1 MITIIAFLI
10 LLGVLVVI
18 HEGGHFFV
26 LRMCKVHVDRFSVCM
41 GPVIYKK
48 KDKKGTEFVLS
59 ALPLGGY
66 VSYLS
71 KKALDAEPE
80 MKKNFTDEQLDNLFE
95 TKPKWQRA
103 AVMFAGPLANFI
115 LAVIIFTFIF
125 SSQQT
130 VKPIFLVDGEYV
142 SSSSISGD
150 INKNDILV
158 SINGEKIL
166 NPTEYRL
173 ALLANAGLTGEI
185 NVGFLNAKSSETYY
199 RNISVVDFLSNSEQQ
214 QEPEKFFPIEITSY
228 ISPEIGSLS
237 RQGPASLAGVKAGD
251 KILEIDG
258 KSINHFAEVSDIL
271 TSSPSSNVN
280 LVIQRNGET
289 KNFFINTEISEAGTP
304 ILGISAAYKR
314 SIFEAFTKSVRDTY
328 NLSIKTLLFIGKMIT
343 GNMGAENLSG
353 PVGIAKMSGEAFSA
367 GFLPF
372 LYLMAILSIS
382 LGVLNLLPIPVLDGG
397 QLTMLAIEAIRG
409 EPLPA
414 RVENFAYTLGA
425 MMVGFLLVFAV
436 TNDIFKAPNFFC
448 ITYKY
453 NYSFIF

>member
-26 LRMCKVHVDRFSVCM
+26 LRMCKVHVDRFSVGM

-48 KDKKGTEFVLS
+48 KDKKGTEFALS

-142 SSSSISGD
+142 STSSISGD

-158 SINGEKIL
+158 SINGEKIS

-425 MMVGFLLVFAV
+425 LMVGFLLVFAV
-436 TNDIFKAPNFFC
+436 TNDIFRWVG
-448 ITYKY
+448 
-453 NYSFIF
+453 

>member
-26 LRMCKVHVDRFSVCM
+26 LRMCKVHVDRFSVGM

-48 KDKKGTEFVLS
+48 KDKKGTEFALS

-80 MKKNFTDEQLDNLFE
+80 MKKNFTDEQLENLFE

-158 SINGEKIL
+158 SINGEKIS

-173 ALLANAGLTGEI
+173 ALLASAGLTGEI
-185 NVGFLNAKSSETYY
+185 NAGFLNAKSSETYY
-199 RNISVVDFLSNSEQQ
+199 RSISVEDFLSNSEQQ

-237 RQGPASLAGVKAGD
+237 RQGPASLAGIIEGD

-258 KSINHFAEVSDIL
+258 KRVNHFAEVSDIL
-271 TSSPSSNVN
+271 SSSSSRNIN
-280 LVIQRNGET
+280 LVIQRNGEI
-289 KNFFINTEISEAGTP
+289 KSFFINTEISENGTP

-314 SIFEAFTKSVRDTY
+314 SIIEAFTKSVRDTY
-328 NLSIKTLLFIGKMIT
+328 NLSVKTLLFIGKMIT

-425 MMVGFLLVFAV
+425 LMVGFLLVFAV
-436 TNDIFKAPNFFC
+436 TNDIFRWVG
-448 ITYKY
+448 
-453 NYSFIF
+453 

>member
-26 LRMCKVHVDRFSVCM
+26 LRMCKVHVDRFSVGM

-48 KDKKGTEFVLS
+48 KDKKGTEFALS

-71 KKALDAEPE
+71 KKALEADPE

-130 VKPIFLVDGEYV
+130 VKQIFLVDGEYV
-142 SSSSISGD
+142 SSTSVSGD

-214 QEPEKFFPIEITSY
+214 QEPEKFFPIGITSY

-280 LVIQRNGET
+280 LVLQRNGET

-314 SIFEAFTKSVRDTY
+314 SIIEAFIKSVRDTY

-436 TNDIFKAPNFFC
+436 TNDIFRWVG
-448 ITYKY
+448 
-453 NYSFIF
+453 

>member
-26 LRMCKVHVDRFSVCM
+26 LRMCKVHVDRFSVGM

-48 KDKKGTEFVLS
+48 KDKMGTEFALS

-71 KKALDAEPE
+71 KKALDAEPA
-80 MKKNFTDEQLDNLFE
+80 MKNNFSDEQLENLFE
-95 TKPKWQRA
+95 SKPKWQRA

-115 LAVIIFTFIF
+115 LAVLIFTFIF
-125 SSQQT
+125 SFQQT
-130 VKPIFLVDGEYV
+130 VKPTFLVDSEY
-142 SSSSISGD
+142 SSNSYISGD

-158 SINGEKIL
+158 SVSGEKIS
-166 NPTEYRL
+166 NPTEFRL
-173 ALLANAGLTGEI
+173 ALLANAGLTGDI
-185 NVGFLNAKSSETYY
+185 SLGLMDAQTSETYF
-199 RNISVVDFLSNSEQQ
+199 RNITVVDFLSNSEQQ
-214 QEPEKFFPIEITSY
+214 QEPEKFFPIGITSY
-228 ISPEIGSLS
+228 ISPEIGSLIK
-237 RQGPASLAGVKAGD
+237 QGPASLAGVMAGD
-251 KILEIDG
+251 KIIEIDG
-258 KSINHFAEVSDIL
+258 NSIDHFAQVSDVLI
-271 TSSPSSNVN
+271 SSSNSNVN
-280 LVIQRNGET
+280 LVIQRNGEI
-289 KNFFINTEISEAGTP
+289 KNFLINTNISENGTRV
-304 ILGISAAYKR
+304 LGISAAYKR
-314 SIFEAFTKSVRDTY
+314 SIIEAFTKSVRDTY
-328 NLSIKTLLFIGKMIT
+328 NLSVKTLLFIGKMIT

-353 PVGIAKMSGEAFSA
+353 PVGIAKMSGEAFNA

-414 RVENFAYTLGA
+414 RIENVAYTIGA

-436 TNDIFKAPNFFC
+436 TNDIFRWVG
-448 ITYKY
+448 
-453 NYSFIF
+453 

>member
-26 LRMCKVHVDRFSVCM
+26 LRMCKVHVDRFSVGM

-48 KDKKGTEFVLS
+48 KDKKGTEFALS

-214 QEPEKFFPIEITSY
+214 QEPEKFFPIGITSY

-397 QLTMLAIEAIRG
+397 QLTRLAIEAIRG

-414 RVENFAYTLGA
+414 RGENFAYTLGA
-425 MMVGFLLVFAV
+425 LMVGFLLVFAV
-436 TNDIFKAPNFFC
+436 TNDIFRWVG
-448 ITYKY
+448 
-453 NYSFIF
+453 

>member
-26 LRMCKVHVDRFSVCM
+26 LRMCKVHVDRFSVGM

-48 KDKKGTEFVLS
+48 KDKKGTEFALS

-115 LAVIIFTFIF
+115 LAVFIFTFIF

-158 SINGEKIL
+158 SINGEKIS

-185 NVGFLNAKSSETYY
+185 NAGFLNAKSSETYY

-214 QEPEKFFPIEITSY
+214 QEPEKFFPIGITSY

-328 NLSIKTLLFIGKMIT
+328 NLSVKTLLFIGKMIT

-353 PVGIAKMSGEAFSA
+353 PVGIAKMSGEAFNA

-425 MMVGFLLVFAV
+425 LMVGFLLVFAV
-436 TNDIFKAPNFFC
+436 TNDIFRWVG
-448 ITYKY
+448 
-453 NYSFIF
+453 

>member
-18 HEGGHFFV
+18 HEGGHFLV
-26 LRMCKVHVDRFSVCM
+26 LRMCKVHVDRFSVGM

-48 KDKKGTEFVLS
+48 KDKKGTEFALS

-80 MKKNFTDEQLDNLFE
+80 MRKNFTDEQLENLFE

-158 SINGEKIL
+158 SINGEKIS

-173 ALLANAGLTGEI
+173 ALLASAGLTGEI
-185 NVGFLNAKSSETYY
+185 NAGFLNAKSSETYY
-199 RNISVVDFLSNSEQQ
+199 RSISVEDFLSNSEQQ

-237 RQGPASLAGVKAGD
+237 RQGPASLAGIIEGD

-258 KSINHFAEVSDIL
+258 KRVNHFAEVSDIL
-271 TSSPSSNVN
+271 SSSSNRNVN
-280 LVIQRNGET
+280 LVIQRNGEI
-289 KNFFINTEISEAGTP
+289 KSFFINTEISENGTP

-314 SIFEAFTKSVRDTY
+314 SIIEAFTKSVRDTY
-328 NLSIKTLLFIGKMIT
+328 NLSVKTLLFIGKMIT

-425 MMVGFLLVFAV
+425 LMVGFLLVFAV
-436 TNDIFKAPNFFC
+436 TNDIFRWVG
-448 ITYKY
+448 
-453 NYSFIF
+453 

>member
-1 MITIIAFLI
+1 MITLIAFII

-26 LRMCKVHVDRFSVCM
+26 LRMCKVHVDRFSVGM

-48 KDKKGTEFVLS
+48 KDKKGTEFALS

-142 SSSSISGD
+142 SSTSISGD

-158 SINGEKIL
+158 SINGEKIS

-185 NVGFLNAKSSETYY
+185 NAGFLNAKSSETYY

-237 RQGPASLAGVKAGD
+237 REGPASLAGVIAGD

-258 KSINHFAEVSDIL
+258 ISINHFAEVSDIL
-271 TSSPSSNVN
+271 ASSSNRNVN
-280 LVIQRNGET
+280 FVIQRSGET
-289 KNFFINTEISEAGTP
+289 KSFLINTEISEAGTP
-304 ILGISAAYKR
+304 VLGISAAYKR

-328 NLSIKTLLFIGKMIT
+328 NLSVKTLLFIGKMIT

-353 PVGIAKMSGEAFSA
+353 PVGIAKMSGEAFNA

-425 MMVGFLLVFAV
+425 LMVGFLLVFAV
-436 TNDIFKAPNFFC
+436 TNDIFRW
-448 ITYKY
+448 IG
-453 NYSFIF
+453 

>member
-1 MITIIAFLI
+1 
-10 LLGVLVVI
+10 
-18 HEGGHFFV
+18 
-26 LRMCKVHVDRFSVCM
+26 M

-48 KDKKGTEFVLS
+48 KDKKGTEFALS

-425 MMVGFLLVFAV
+425 LMVGFLLVFAV
-436 TNDIFKAPNFFC
+436 TNDIFRWVG
-448 ITYKY
+448 
-453 NYSFIF
+453 

>member
-1 MITIIAFLI
+1 MVTLIAFLI

-26 LRMCKVHVDRFSVCM
+26 LRMCKVHVDRFSVGM

-48 KDKKGTEFVLS
+48 KDKKGTEFALS

-80 MKKNFTDEQLDNLFE
+80 MRKHFTDEQLDNLFE
-95 TKPKWQRA
+95 TKPRWQRA

-130 VKPIFLVDGEYV
+130 VKPIFLVQSEYIT
-142 SSSSISGD
+142 SPTISGD
-150 INKNDILV
+150 ISENDSLV
-158 SINGEKIL
+158 SINGEKIS
-166 NPTEYRL
+166 NPTDLRL
-173 ALLANAGLTGEI
+173 ALLANAGLSGEI
-185 NVGFLNAKSSETYY
+185 NIGFIDSQTSEIFY
-199 RNISVVDFLSNSEQQ
+199 RDISVTNFLTTSEQQ
-214 QEPEKFFPIEITSY
+214 QEPEKFFPIEIGSF
-228 ISPEIGSLS
+228 ISPEVGSLT
-237 RQGPASLAGVKAGD
+237 REGPAYLAGVLPGD
-251 KILEIDG
+251 KILTIDG
-258 KSINHFAEVSDIL
+258 MKVSHFGEVSEML
-271 TSSPSSNVN
+271 SSSENKTVN
-280 LVIQRNGET
+280 LEVQRDNEI
-289 KNFFINTEISEAGTP
+289 KNFFINTEISENGIP
-304 ILGISAAYKR
+304 VLGISAAYNR
-314 SIFEAFTKSVRDTY
+314 TVIEAFNKSVKDTY
-328 NLSIKTLLFIGKMIT
+328 NLSVKTLLFIGKMIT

-425 MMVGFLLVFAV
+425 LMVGFLIVFAV
-436 TNDIFKAPNFFC
+436 TNDIFRWVG
-448 ITYKY
+448 
-453 NYSFIF
+453 

>member
-26 LRMCKVHVDRFSVCM
+26 LRMCKVHVDRFSVGM

-48 KDKKGTEFVLS
+48 KDKKGTEFALS

-328 NLSIKTLLFIGKMIT
+328 NLRIKTLLFIGKMIT
-343 GNMGAENLSG
+343 GK
-353 PVGIAKMSGEAFSA
+353 IGE
-367 GFLPF
+367 
-372 LYLMAILSIS
+372 
-382 LGVLNLLPIPVLDGG
+382 
-397 QLTMLAIEAIRG
+397 
-409 EPLPA
+409 
-414 RVENFAYTLGA
+414 
-425 MMVGFLLVFAV
+425 
-436 TNDIFKAPNFFC
+436 
-448 ITYKY
+448 
-453 NYSFIF
+453 

>member
-26 LRMCKVHVDRFSVCM
+26 LRMCKVHVDRFSVGM

-48 KDKKGTEFVLS
+48 KDKKGTEFALS

-115 LAVIIFTFIF
+115 LAVFIFTFIF

-158 SINGEKIL
+158 SINGEKIS

-185 NVGFLNAKSSETYY
+185 NAGFLNAKSSETYY

-214 QEPEKFFPIEITSY
+214 QEPEKFFPIEIKSY

-237 RQGPASLAGVKAGD
+237 RQGPASLAGVIAGD

-258 KSINHFAEVSDIL
+258 KSVNHFAEVSDIL
-271 TSSPSSNVN
+271 SSSSNSGVN

-289 KNFFINTEISEAGTP
+289 KNFYINTEISEAGVP

-314 SIFEAFTKSVRDTY
+314 SIFEAFIKSVRDTY
-328 NLSIKTLLFIGKMIT
+328 NLSVKTLLFIGKMIT

-425 MMVGFLLVFAV
+425 LMVGFLLVFAV
-436 TNDIFKAPNFFC
+436 TNDIFRWVG
-448 ITYKY
+448 
-453 NYSFIF
+453 

>member
-26 LRMCKVHVDRFSVCM
+26 LRMCKVHVDRFSVGM

-48 KDKKGTEFVLS
+48 KDKKGTEFALS

-80 MKKNFTDEQLDNLFE
+80 MRKNFTDEQLENLFE

-130 VKPIFLVDGEYV
+130 VKPVFLVDGEYV

-158 SINGEKIL
+158 SINGEKIS

-173 ALLANAGLTGEI
+173 ALLASAGLTGEI
-185 NVGFLNAKSSETYY
+185 NAGFLNAKSSETYY
-199 RNISVVDFLSNSEQQ
+199 RSISVEDFLSNSEQQ

-237 RQGPASLAGVKAGD
+237 RQGPASLAGIIAGD

-258 KSINHFAEVSDIL
+258 KKVNHFAEVSDIL
-271 TSSPSSNVN
+271 SSSSNSNVN
-280 LVIQRNGET
+280 LVIQRNGEI
-289 KNFFINTEISEAGTP
+289 KSFFINTEISGNGTP

-314 SIFEAFTKSVRDTY
+314 SIIEAFTKSVRDTY
-328 NLSIKTLLFIGKMIT
+328 NLSVKTLLFIGKMIT

-425 MMVGFLLVFAV
+425 LMVGFLLVFAV
-436 TNDIFKAPNFFC
+436 TNDIFRWVG
-448 ITYKY
+448 
-453 NYSFIF
+453 

>member
-26 LRMCKVHVDRFSVCM
+26 LRMCKVHVDRFSVGM

-48 KDKKGTEFVLS
+48 KDKKGTEFALS

-115 LAVIIFTFIF
+115 LAVFIFTFIF

-130 VKPIFLVDGEYV
+130 VKQIFLVDGEYV
-142 SSSSISGD
+142 SNSSISGD
-150 INKNDILV
+150 INKNDILI
-158 SINGEKIL
+158 SINGEKIS

-173 ALLANAGLTGEI
+173 ALLANAGFTGEI
-185 NVGFLNAKSSETYY
+185 NAGFLNAKNSETYS
-199 RNISVVDFLSNSEQQ
+199 RNISVIDFLSNSEQQ
-214 QEPEKFFPIEITSY
+214 QEPEKFFPIGITSY

-237 RQGPASLAGVKAGD
+237 RQGPASLAGVMAGD

-258 KSINHFAEVSDIL
+258 ISVNHFAEVSEIL
-271 TSSPSSNVN
+271 TSSSNSNVN
-280 LVIQRNGET
+280 LLIQRNGET

-328 NLSIKTLLFIGKMIT
+328 NLSLKTLLFIGKMIT

-353 PVGIAKMSGEAFSA
+353 PVGIAKMSGEAFNA

-425 MMVGFLLVFAV
+425 LMVGFLLVFAV
-436 TNDIFKAPNFFC
+436 TNDIFRWLG
-448 ITYKY
+448 
-453 NYSFIF
+453 

>member
-26 LRMCKVHVDRFSVCM
+26 LRMCKVHVDRFSVGM

-48 KDKKGTEFVLS
+48 KDKKGTEFALS

-80 MKKNFTDEQLDNLFE
+80 MKKNFTDEQLENLFE

-158 SINGEKIL
+158 SINGEKIS

-173 ALLANAGLTGEI
+173 ALLASAGLTGEI
-185 NVGFLNAKSSETYY
+185 NAGFLNAKSSETYY
-199 RNISVVDFLSNSEQQ
+199 RSISVEDFLSNSEQQ

-237 RQGPASLAGVKAGD
+237 RQGPASLAGIIEGD

-258 KSINHFAEVSDIL
+258 KRVNHFAEVSDIL
-271 TSSPSSNVN
+271 SSSSSSNVN
-280 LVIQRNGET
+280 LVIQRNGEI
-289 KNFFINTEISEAGTP
+289 KSFFINTEISENGTP

-314 SIFEAFTKSVRDTY
+314 SIIEAFTKSVRDTY
-328 NLSIKTLLFIGKMIT
+328 NLSVKTLLFIGKMIT

-425 MMVGFLLVFAV
+425 LMVGFLLVFAV
-436 TNDIFKAPNFFC
+436 TNDIFRWVG
-448 ITYKY
+448 
-453 NYSFIF
+453 

>member
-26 LRMCKVHVDRFSVCM
+26 LRMCKVHVDRFSVGM

-48 KDKKGTEFVLS
+48 KDKKGTEFALS

-80 MKKNFTDEQLDNLFE
+80 MKKNFTDEQLENLFE

-158 SINGEKIL
+158 SINGEKIS

-173 ALLANAGLTGEI
+173 ALLASAGLTGEI
-185 NVGFLNAKSSETYY
+185 NAGFLNAKSSETYY
-199 RNISVVDFLSNSEQQ
+199 RSISVEDFLSNSEQQ

-237 RQGPASLAGVKAGD
+237 RQGPASLAGIIEGD

-258 KSINHFAEVSDIL
+258 KRVNHFAEVSDIL
-271 TSSPSSNVN
+271 SSSSSSNIN
-280 LVIQRNGET
+280 LVIQRNGEI
-289 KNFFINTEISEAGTP
+289 KSFFINTEISENGNP

-314 SIFEAFTKSVRDTY
+314 SIIEAFTKSVRDTY
-328 NLSIKTLLFIGKMIT
+328 NLSVKTLLFIGKMIT

-425 MMVGFLLVFAV
+425 LMVGFLLVFAV
-436 TNDIFKAPNFFC
+436 TNDIFRWVG
-448 ITYKY
+448 
-453 NYSFIF
+453 

>member
-26 LRMCKVHVDRFSVCM
+26 LRMCKVHVDRFSVGM

-48 KDKKGTEFVLS
+48 KDKKGTEFALS

-115 LAVIIFTFIF
+115 LAVFIFTFIF

-130 VKPIFLVDGEYV
+130 VKTIFLVDGEYV

-150 INKNDILV
+150 INKNDILL
-158 SINGEKIL
+158 SIDGEKIS
-166 NPTEYRL
+166 NPSEYRL

-185 NVGFLNAKSSETYY
+185 KAGFLNAKNSETYI

-214 QEPEKFFPIEITSY
+214 QEPEKFFPIGITSY

-237 RQGPASLAGVKAGD
+237 RQGPASLAGVMAGD

-258 KSINHFAEVSDIL
+258 KSVNHFAEVSEIL
-271 TSSPSSNVN
+271 ASSSNSNVN
-280 LVIQRNGET
+280 LLIQRNGET
-289 KNFFINTEISEAGTP
+289 KNFFINTEISEAGNP

-328 NLSIKTLLFIGKMIT
+328 NLSVKTLLFIGKMIT

-353 PVGIAKMSGEAFSA
+353 PVGIAKMSGEAFNA

-425 MMVGFLLVFAV
+425 LMVGFLLVFAV
-436 TNDIFKAPNFFC
+436 TNDIFRWVG
-448 ITYKY
+448 
-453 NYSFIF
+453 

>member
-26 LRMCKVHVDRFSVCM
+26 LRMCKVHVDRFSVGM

-48 KDKKGTEFVLS
+48 KDKKGTEFALS

-80 MKKNFTDEQLDNLFE
+80 MRKNFTDEQLENLFE

-130 VKPIFLVDGEYV
+130 VKPIFLVDSEYV

-158 SINGEKIL
+158 SINGEKIS

-173 ALLANAGLTGEI
+173 ALLASAGLTGEI
-185 NVGFLNAKSSETYY
+185 NAGFLNAKSSETYY
-199 RNISVVDFLSNSEQQ
+199 RSISVEDFLSNSEQQ

-237 RQGPASLAGVKAGD
+237 RQGPASLAGIIEGD

-258 KSINHFAEVSDIL
+258 KRVNHFAEVSDIL
-271 TSSPSSNVN
+271 SSSSRSNIN
-280 LVIQRNGET
+280 LVIQRDGEI
-289 KNFFINTEISEAGTP
+289 KSFFINTEISENGNP

-314 SIFEAFTKSVRDTY
+314 SIIEAFTKSVRDTY
-328 NLSIKTLLFIGKMIT
+328 NLSVKTLLFIGKMIT

-425 MMVGFLLVFAV
+425 LMVGFLLVFAV
-436 TNDIFKAPNFFC
+436 TNDIFRWVG
-448 ITYKY
+448 
-453 NYSFIF
+453 

>member
-1 MITIIAFLI
+1 MITIVAFLI

-26 LRMCKVHVDRFSVCM
+26 LRMCKVHVDRFSVGM

-48 KDKKGTEFVLS
+48 KDKKGTEFALS

-130 VKPIFLVDGEYV
+130 IKPIFLVDAEYA
-142 SSSSISGD
+142 SSSSISGN
-150 INKNDILV
+150 INKNDVLI
-158 SINGEKIL
+158 SINNEKIT
-166 NPTEYRL
+166 NSTEYRL

-185 NVGFLNAKSSETYY
+185 NAGFLDPQSSKIYY
-199 RNISVVDFLSNSEQQ
+199 RTIIVEDFLSNSEQQ

-228 ISPEIGSLS
+228 VSPEIGSLS
-237 RQGPASLAGVKAGD
+237 RQGPASLAGVIQGD
-251 KILEIDG
+251 RILEIDG

-271 TSSPSSNVN
+271 ASSSNSNVN
-280 LVIQRNGET
+280 LIVLRNDEI
-289 KNFFINTEISEAGTP
+289 KSFYINTEISENGNP
-304 ILGISAAYKR
+304 VLGISAFYKR
-314 SIFEAFTKSVRDTY
+314 TLTEAFTKSVRDTY
-328 NLSIKTLLFIGKMIT
+328 NLSVKTLLFIGKMIT
-343 GNMGAENLSG
+343 GNMGTENLSG
-353 PVGIAKMSGEAFSA
+353 PVGIAKVSGEAFSA

-372 LYLMAILSIS
+372 LYLIAVLSIS

-409 EPLPA
+409 KPLSPK
-414 RVENFAYTLGA
+414 VENFAYSLGA
-425 MMVGFLLVFAV
+425 AMVIFLLVFAV
-436 TNDIFKAPNFFC
+436 TNDVLRWA
-448 ITYKY
+448 
-453 NYSFIF
+453 S

>member
-26 LRMCKVHVDRFSVCM
+26 LRMCKVHVDRFSVGM

-48 KDKKGTEFVLS
+48 KDKKGTEFALS

-80 MKKNFTDEQLDNLFE
+80 MRKNFTDEQLENLFE

-130 VKPIFLVDGEYV
+130 VKPIFLVDSEYV

-158 SINGEKIL
+158 SINGEKIS

-173 ALLANAGLTGEI
+173 ALLASAGLTGEI
-185 NVGFLNAKSSETYY
+185 NAGFLNAKSSETYY
-199 RNISVVDFLSNSEQQ
+199 RSISVEDFLSNSEQQ

-237 RQGPASLAGVKAGD
+237 RQGPASLAGIIAGD

-258 KSINHFAEVSDIL
+258 KRVNHFAEVSDIL
-271 TSSPSSNVN
+271 SSSSNSNVN
-280 LVIQRNGET
+280 LVIQRNGEI
-289 KNFFINTEISEAGTP
+289 KSFFINTEISENGTP

-314 SIFEAFTKSVRDTY
+314 SIIEAFTKSVRDTY
-328 NLSIKTLLFIGKMIT
+328 NLSVKTLLFIGKMIT

-425 MMVGFLLVFAV
+425 LMVGFLLVFAV
-436 TNDIFKAPNFFC
+436 TNDIFRWVG
-448 ITYKY
+448 
-453 NYSFIF
+453 

>member
-26 LRMCKVHVDRFSVCM
+26 LRMCKVHVDRFSVGM

-48 KDKKGTEFVLS
+48 KDKKGTEFALS

-158 SINGEKIL
+158 SINGEKIS

-271 TSSPSSNVN
+271 TSSSNSNVN

-425 MMVGFLLVFAV
+425 LMVGFLLVFAV
-436 TNDIFKAPNFFC
+436 TNDIFRWVG
-448 ITYKY
+448 
-453 NYSFIF
+453 

>member
-26 LRMCKVHVDRFSVCM
+26 LRMCKVHVDRFSVGM

-48 KDKKGTEFVLS
+48 KDKKGTEFALS

-115 LAVIIFTFIF
+115 LAVLIFTFIF

-237 RQGPASLAGVKAGD
+237 REGPASLAGVIAGD

-258 KSINHFAEVSDIL
+258 ISVNHFAEVSDIL
-271 TSSPSSNVN
+271 ASSSNRNVN
-280 LVIQRNGET
+280 FVIQRSGET
-289 KNFFINTEISEAGTP
+289 KSFLINTEISEAGTP
-304 ILGISAAYKR
+304 VLGISAAYKR

-328 NLSIKTLLFIGKMIT
+328 NLSVKTLLFIGKMIT

-353 PVGIAKMSGEAFSA
+353 PVGIAKMSGEAFNA

-425 MMVGFLLVFAV
+425 LMVGFLLVFAV
-436 TNDIFKAPNFFC
+436 TNDIFRW
-448 ITYKY
+448 IG
-453 NYSFIF
+453 

>member
-26 LRMCKVHVDRFSVCM
+26 LRMCKVHVDRFSVGM

-48 KDKKGTEFVLS
+48 KDKKGTEFALS

-80 MKKNFTDEQLDNLFE
+80 MRKNFTDEQLKNLFE

-158 SINGEKIL
+158 SINGEKIS

-173 ALLANAGLTGEI
+173 ALLASAGLTGEI
-185 NVGFLNAKSSETYY
+185 NAGFLNAKSSETYY
-199 RNISVVDFLSNSEQQ
+199 RSISVEDFLSNSEQQ

-237 RQGPASLAGVKAGD
+237 RQGPASLAGIIEGD

-258 KSINHFAEVSDIL
+258 KRVNHFAEVSDIL
-271 TSSPSSNVN
+271 SSSSRSNIN
-280 LVIQRNGET
+280 LVIQRNGEI
-289 KNFFINTEISEAGTP
+289 KNFFINSEISENGNP

-314 SIFEAFTKSVRDTY
+314 SIIEAFTKSVRDTY
-328 NLSIKTLLFIGKMIT
+328 NLSVKTLLFIGKMIT

-425 MMVGFLLVFAV
+425 LMVGFLLVFAV
-436 TNDIFKAPNFFC
+436 TNDIFRWVG
-448 ITYKY
+448 
-453 NYSFIF
+453 

>member
-26 LRMCKVHVDRFSVCM
+26 LRMCKVHVDRFSVGM

-48 KDKKGTEFVLS
+48 KDKKGTEFALS

-71 KKALDAEPE
+71 KKALDADPE

-142 SSSSISGD
+142 SSTSVSGD

-436 TNDIFKAPNFFC
+436 TNDIFRWVG
-448 ITYKY
+448 
-453 NYSFIF
+453 

>member
-26 LRMCKVHVDRFSVCM
+26 LRMCKVHVDRFSVGM

-48 KDKKGTEFVLS
+48 KDKKGTEFALS

-115 LAVIIFTFIF
+115 LAVLIFTFIF

-158 SINGEKIL
+158 SINGEKIS

-185 NVGFLNAKSSETYY
+185 NAGFLNVKSSETYY

-214 QEPEKFFPIEITSY
+214 QEPEKFFPIGITSY

-237 RQGPASLAGVKAGD
+237 RQGPASLAGVMAGD

-258 KSINHFAEVSDIL
+258 KRVNHFAEVSDIL
-271 TSSPSSNVN
+271 SSSSNSNVN

-425 MMVGFLLVFAV
+425 LMVGFLLVFAV
-436 TNDIFKAPNFFC
+436 TNDIFRWVG
-448 ITYKY
+448 
-453 NYSFIF
+453 

>member
-1 MITIIAFLI
+1 MITLIAFII

-26 LRMCKVHVDRFSVCM
+26 LRMCKVHVDRFSVGM

-48 KDKKGTEFVLS
+48 KDKKGTEFALS

-142 SSSSISGD
+142 SSFSISGD

-158 SINGEKIL
+158 SINGEKIS

-185 NVGFLNAKSSETYY
+185 NAGFLNAKSSETYY
-199 RNISVVDFLSNSEQQ
+199 RNISVVNFLSNSEQQ

-237 RQGPASLAGVKAGD
+237 RQGPASLAGVIVGD
-251 KILEIDG
+251 KILEMDG
-258 KSINHFAEVSDIL
+258 ISVNHFAEVSDIL
-271 TSSPSSNVN
+271 ASSSNRNVN

-289 KNFFINTEISEAGTP
+289 KSFLINTEISEAGTP
-304 ILGISAAYKR
+304 VLGISAAYKR
-314 SIFEAFTKSVRDTY
+314 SIFEAFTKSVKDTY
-328 NLSIKTLLFIGKMIT
+328 NLSVKTLLFIGKMIT

-353 PVGIAKMSGEAFSA
+353 PVGIAKMSGEAFNA

-425 MMVGFLLVFAV
+425 LMVGFLLVFAV
-436 TNDIFKAPNFFC
+436 TNDIFRW
-448 ITYKY
+448 IG
-453 NYSFIF
+453 

>member
-26 LRMCKVHVDRFSVCM
+26 LRMCKVHVDRFSVGM

-48 KDKKGTEFVLS
+48 KDKKGTEFALS

-115 LAVIIFTFIF
+115 LAVFIFTFIF

-130 VKPIFLVDGEYV
+130 VKPIFLVDSEYV
-142 SSSSISGD
+142 SSSSISGE

-158 SINGEKIL
+158 SINGEKIS

-185 NVGFLNAKSSETYY
+185 NAVFLNAKSSEIYN

-214 QEPEKFFPIEITSY
+214 QEPEKFFPIGITSY

-237 RQGPASLAGVKAGD
+237 RQGPASLAGVMAGD
-251 KILEIDG
+251 RILEIDG
-258 KSINHFAEVSDIL
+258 KSVNHFAEVSDVLI
-271 TSSPSSNVN
+271 SSTNSNVN
-280 LVIQRNGET
+280 FVVQRNGET

-328 NLSIKTLLFIGKMIT
+328 NLSVKTLLFIGKMIT

-353 PVGIAKMSGEAFSA
+353 PVGIAKMSGEAFNA

-425 MMVGFLLVFAV
+425 LMVGFLLVFAV
-436 TNDIFKAPNFFC
+436 TNDIFRWVG
-448 ITYKY
+448 
-453 NYSFIF
+453 

>member
-26 LRMCKVHVDRFSVCM
+26 LRMCKVHVDRFSVGM

-48 KDKKGTEFVLS
+48 KDKKGTEFALS

-125 SSQQT
+125 SSQQK

-425 MMVGFLLVFAV
+425 LMVGFLLVFAV
-436 TNDIFKAPNFFC
+436 TNDIFRWVG
-448 ITYKY
+448 
-453 NYSFIF
+453 

>member
-26 LRMCKVHVDRFSVCM
+26 LRMCKVHVDRFSVGM

-48 KDKKGTEFVLS
+48 KDKKGTEFALS

-80 MKKNFTDEQLDNLFE
+80 LKKNFTDEQLDNLFE

-115 LAVIIFTFIF
+115 LAVLIFTFIF

-158 SINGEKIL
+158 SINGEKIS

-185 NVGFLNAKSSETYY
+185 NAGFLNVKSSETYY

-214 QEPEKFFPIEITSY
+214 QEPEKFFPIEIKSY

-237 RQGPASLAGVKAGD
+237 RQGPASLAGVIAGD

-258 KSINHFAEVSDIL
+258 KSVNHFAEVSDIL
-271 TSSPSSNVN
+271 SSSSNSGVN

-289 KNFFINTEISEAGTP
+289 KNFFINTEISEAGNP
-304 ILGISAAYKR
+304 VLGISAAYKR

-328 NLSIKTLLFIGKMIT
+328 NLSVKTLLFIGKMIT

-425 MMVGFLLVFAV
+425 LMVGFLLVFAV
-436 TNDIFKAPNFFC
+436 TNDIFRWVG
-448 ITYKY
+448 
-453 NYSFIF
+453 

>member
-26 LRMCKVHVDRFSVCM
+26 LRMCKVHVDRFSVGM

-48 KDKKGTEFVLS
+48 KDKKGTEFALS

-71 KKALDAEPE
+71 KKALDADPE

-214 QEPEKFFPIEITSY
+214 QEPEKFFPIGITSY

-436 TNDIFKAPNFFC
+436 TNDIFRWVG
-448 ITYKY
+448 
-453 NYSFIF
+453 

>member
-1 MITIIAFLI
+1 MITLIAFII

-26 LRMCKVHVDRFSVCM
+26 LRMCKVHVDRFSVGM
-41 GPVIYKK
+41 GPVIFKK
-48 KDKKGTEFVLS
+48 KDKKGTEFALS

-80 MKKNFTDEQLDNLFE
+80 MKKNFTPEQLDNLFE

-125 SSQQT
+125 SFQQT
-130 VKPIFLVDGEYV
+130 VKPIFLVDDEYV

-150 INKNDILV
+150 INNNDILV
-158 SINGEKIL
+158 SINGEKIS

-185 NVGFLNAKSSETYY
+185 NAGFLNAKSSETYY
-199 RNISVVDFLSNSEQQ
+199 RNISVVEFLSNSEQQ
-214 QEPEKFFPIEITSY
+214 QEPEKFFPIGITSY

-271 TSSPSSNVN
+271 TYSSSSNIN

-425 MMVGFLLVFAV
+425 LMVGFLLVFAV
-436 TNDIFKAPNFFC
+436 TNDIFRWVG
-448 ITYKY
+448 
-453 NYSFIF
+453 

>member
-26 LRMCKVHVDRFSVCM
+26 LRMCKVHVDRFSVGM

-48 KDKKGTEFVLS
+48 KDKKGTEFALS

-80 MKKNFTDEQLDNLFE
+80 MRKNFTDEQLENLFE

-130 VKPIFLVDGEYV
+130 VKPIFLVDSEYV

-158 SINGEKIL
+158 SINGEKIS

-173 ALLANAGLTGEI
+173 ALLASAGLTGEI
-185 NVGFLNAKSSETYY
+185 NAGFLNAKSSETYY
-199 RNISVVDFLSNSEQQ
+199 RSISVEDFLSNSEQQ

-237 RQGPASLAGVKAGD
+237 RQGPASLAGIIAGD

-258 KSINHFAEVSDIL
+258 KKVNHFAEVSDIL
-271 TSSPSSNVN
+271 SSSSNSNVN
-280 LVIQRNGET
+280 LVIQRNGEI
-289 KNFFINTEISEAGTP
+289 KSFFINTEVSGNGTP

-314 SIFEAFTKSVRDTY
+314 SIIEAFTKSVRDTY
-328 NLSIKTLLFIGKMIT
+328 NLSVKTLLFIGKMIT

-425 MMVGFLLVFAV
+425 LMVGFLLVFAV
-436 TNDIFKAPNFFC
+436 TNDIFRWVG
-448 ITYKY
+448 
-453 NYSFIF
+453 

>member
-26 LRMCKVHVDRFSVCM
+26 LRMCKVHVDRFSVGM

-48 KDKKGTEFVLS
+48 KDKKGTEFALS

-142 SSSSISGD
+142 SSTSVSGD

-214 QEPEKFFPIEITSY
+214 QEPEKFFPIGITSY

-436 TNDIFKAPNFFC
+436 TNDIFRWVG
-448 ITYKY
+448 
-453 NYSFIF
+453 

>member
-26 LRMCKVHVDRFSVCM
+26 LRMCKVHVDRFSVGM

-48 KDKKGTEFVLS
+48 KDKKGTEFALS

-80 MKKNFTDEQLDNLFE
+80 MRKNFTDEQLENLFE

-130 VKPIFLVDGEYV
+130 VKPIFLVDSEYV

-158 SINGEKIL
+158 SINGEKIS

-173 ALLANAGLTGEI
+173 ALLASAGLTGEI
-185 NVGFLNAKSSETYY
+185 NAGFLNAKSSETYY
-199 RNISVVDFLSNSEQQ
+199 RSISVEDFLSNSEQQ

-237 RQGPASLAGVKAGD
+237 RQGPASLAGIIEGD

-258 KSINHFAEVSDIL
+258 KRVNHFAEVSDIL
-271 TSSPSSNVN
+271 SSSSNSNVN
-280 LVIQRNGET
+280 LVIQRNGEI
-289 KNFFINTEISEAGTP
+289 KSFFINTEISGNGTP

-314 SIFEAFTKSVRDTY
+314 SIIEAFTKSVRDTY
-328 NLSIKTLLFIGKMIT
+328 NLSVKTLLFIGKMIT

-425 MMVGFLLVFAV
+425 LMVGFLLVFAV
-436 TNDIFKAPNFFC
+436 TNDIFRWVG
-448 ITYKY
+448 
-453 NYSFIF
+453 

>member
-26 LRMCKVHVDRFSVCM
+26 LRMCKVHVDRFSVGM

-48 KDKKGTEFVLS
+48 KDKKGTEFALS

-142 SSSSISGD
+142 SSTSISGD

-258 KSINHFAEVSDIL
+258 QSINHFAEVSDIL

-425 MMVGFLLVFAV
+425 LMVGFLLVFAV
-436 TNDIFKAPNFFC
+436 TNDIFRWVG
-448 ITYKY
+448 
-453 NYSFIF
+453 

>member
-1 MITIIAFLI
+1 MITIVAFLI

-26 LRMCKVHVDRFSVCM
+26 LRMCKVHVDRFSVGM

-48 KDKKGTEFVLS
+48 KDKKGTEFALS

-80 MKKNFTDEQLDNLFE
+80 LKKNFTDEQLDNLFE

-142 SSSSISGD
+142 SNSSISGD
-150 INKNDILV
+150 INKNDILI
-158 SINGEKIL
+158 SINGEKIS
-166 NPTEYRL
+166 NSTEYRL
-173 ALLANAGLTGEI
+173 ALLANAGLTGDI
-185 NVGFLNAKSSETYY
+185 SVGFLHARSSETYY

-214 QEPEKFFPIEITSY
+214 KEPEKFFPIEITSY
-228 ISPEIGSLS
+228 ISSEIGSLS
-237 RQGPASLAGVKAGD
+237 RQGPASLAGIIAGD

-258 KSINHFAEVSDIL
+258 KSVNHFAEVSDIL
-271 TSSPSSNVN
+271 SSSSNSNVN
-280 LVIQRNGET
+280 LVIQRNGQI

-328 NLSIKTLLFIGKMIT
+328 NLSVKTLLFIGKMIT

-425 MMVGFLLVFAV
+425 LMVGFLLVFAV
-436 TNDIFKAPNFFC
+436 TNDIFRWVG
-448 ITYKY
+448 
-453 NYSFIF
+453 

>member
-26 LRMCKVHVDRFSVCM
+26 LRMCKVHVDRFSVGM

-48 KDKKGTEFVLS
+48 KDKKGTEFALS

-115 LAVIIFTFIF
+115 LAIFIFTFIF

-130 VKPIFLVDGEYV
+130 VKQIFLVDGEYV

-158 SINGEKIL
+158 SINGEKIS

-173 ALLANAGLTGEI
+173 ALLANAGFTGEI
-185 NVGFLNAKSSETYY
+185 NAGFLNAKNSETYY

-214 QEPEKFFPIEITSY
+214 QEPEKFFPIGITSY

-237 RQGPASLAGVKAGD
+237 RQGPASLAGVMAGD

-258 KSINHFAEVSDIL
+258 ISVNHFAEVSEIL
-271 TSSPSSNVN
+271 TSSSNSNVN
-280 LVIQRNGET
+280 LLIQRNGET

-328 NLSIKTLLFIGKMIT
+328 NLSVKTLLFIGKMIT

-353 PVGIAKMSGEAFSA
+353 PVGIAKMSGEAFNA

-425 MMVGFLLVFAV
+425 LMVVFLLVFAV
-436 TNDIFKAPNFFC
+436 TNDIFRWLG
-448 ITYKY
+448 
-453 NYSFIF
+453 

>member
-26 LRMCKVHVDRFSVCM
+26 LRMCKVHVDRFSVGM

-48 KDKKGTEFVLS
+48 KDKKGTEFALS

-142 SSSSISGD
+142 STSSISGD

-353 PVGIAKMSGEAFSA
+353 PVGIAKMSGEAFNA

-425 MMVGFLLVFAV
+425 LMVGFLLVFAV
-436 TNDIFKAPNFFC
+436 TNDIFRWVG
-448 ITYKY
+448 
-453 NYSFIF
+453 

>member
-1 MITIIAFLI
+1 MITLIAFII

-26 LRMCKVHVDRFSVCM
+26 LRMCKVHVDRFSVGM
-41 GPVIYKK
+41 GPVIFKK
-48 KDKKGTEFVLS
+48 KDKKGTEFALS

-80 MKKNFTDEQLDNLFE
+80 MKKNFTPEQLDNLFE

-125 SSQQT
+125 SFQQT
-130 VKPIFLVDGEYV
+130 VKPIFLVDDDYV

-150 INKNDILV
+150 INNNDILV
-158 SINGEKIL
+158 SINGEKIS

-173 ALLANAGLTGEI
+173 ALLANAGLTGDI
-185 NVGFLNAKSSETYY
+185 KAGFLNAQSNEAYY

-214 QEPEKFFPIEITSY
+214 QEPENFFPIEIKSY

-237 RQGPASLAGVKAGD
+237 RQGPASLAGVMAGD

-258 KSINHFAEVSDIL
+258 KRVNHFSEVSDIL
-271 TSSPSSNVN
+271 IASSNSNVN
-280 LVIQRNGET
+280 LVIQRKGEI
-289 KNFFINTEISEAGTP
+289 KSFYINTEISEDGTP

-314 SIFEAFTKSVRDTY
+314 SITEAFIKSVKDTY
-328 NLSIKTLLFIGKMIT
+328 NLSVKTLLFIGKMIT

-409 EPLPA
+409 EPLPT
-414 RVENFAYTLGA
+414 RVENFTYTVGA
-425 MMVGFLLVFAV
+425 LMVGFLLVFAV
-436 TNDIFKAPNFFC
+436 TNDIFRWLA
-448 ITYKY
+448 
-453 NYSFIF
+453 